1 MSDMLPSD
9 KTETETAPL
18 PEIRFLKLLV
28 TVLTGT
34 MIAGLLAII
43 ALFVIRL
50 PGGGGTLPV
59 LPAEI
64 ALPEGEVPAALTFA
78 KGYTV
83 VVTQSGQILLYGA
96 DGSLR
101 QSVRP
106 D

>member
-9 KTETETAPL
+9 KTDPETTPL

-50 PGGGGTLPV
+50 PGGAPALPV

-64 ALPEGEVPAALTFA
+64 SLPEGELPDAVTFA
-78 KGYTV
+78 KDYTV
-83 VVTQSGQILLYGA
+83 VVTQSGQILLYDATGR
-96 DGSLR
+96 LR